1 MAGNSAVFEPADK
14 AVIASVLYRPGRA
27 PEQVPLD
34 RIDASAAS
42 SGGLLW
48 VGLKDPEPALLE
60 QIGSRLGFSRK
71 ALEEIASPHRRPKVV
86 EYEELTLIRSE
97 EHTSELQSLMRI
109 SSAVFC
115 LKTKLTK

>member
-1 MAGNSAVFEPADK
+1 MRSRMLGNRGQKHMAGNSAVFEPADK

-71 ALEEIASPHRRPKVV
+71 AREEIGRASCRERGCQDV
-86 EYEELTLIRSE
+86 
-97 EHTSELQSLMRI
+97 
-109 SSAVFC
+109 
-115 LKTKLTK
+115 

>member
-86 EYEELTLIRSE
+86 EYEELTLIVAIRSE
-97 EHTSELQSLMRI
+97 ERRVGKECVSTCRSWWSPYH
-109 SSAVFC
+109 
-115 LKTKLTK
+115 